1 MTLAALADAD
11 ADAEA
16 EAEAEAEAR
25 SVSMS
30 DTEGFGLLYDR
41 YAGQLYRYAYQRA
54 GDQAAQDIV
63 ADTFLA
69 AFQQRATFDPSRGEV
84 RPWLFGILTR
94 KLARYYRAE
103 KTRYLALARAAGP
116 DTEHNPDERIT
127 EAVSAA
133 ALRAPL
139 AAALARLSPGD
150 RDVLLLIAWAD
161 CTYEEA
167 AAVVGIPIG
176 TVRSRLNRARRK
188 VRQALGEEGIV

>member
-1 MTLAALADAD
+1 MTVAAVADAD
-11 ADAEA
+11 AR
-16 EAEAEAEAR
+16 AR
-25 SVSMS
+25 SVTMS
-30 DTEGFGLLYDR
+30 DTEEFGLLYDR

-69 AFQQRATFDPSRGEV
+69 AFQQRASFDPARGEA

-94 KLARYYRAE
+94 KLARYHRTE
-103 KTRYLALARAAGP
+103 KARYLAFARAAEP

-133 ALRAPL
+133 AMRAPL
-139 AAALARLSPGD
+139 AAALAKLSRGD
-150 RDVLLLIAWAD
+150 RDVLLLVAWAD
-161 CTYEEA
+161 CTYEEVA
-167 AAVVGIPIG
+167 TVVGIPIG

-188 VRQALGEEGIV
+188 VRQALGEEGIA

>member
-1 MTLAALADAD
+1 MTLAALAEAD
-11 ADAEA
+11 AAA
-16 EAEAEAEAR
+16 L
-25 SVSMS
+25 SVSAS

-69 AFQQRATFDPSRGEV
+69 AFQQRASFDPARGEV

-94 KLARYYRAE
+94 KLARYHRAE
-103 KTRYLALARAAGP
+103 KARYLALARAAGP
-116 DTEHNPDERIT
+116 GTEDNPDERIT
-127 EAVSAA
+127 DAVSAA

-139 AAALARLSPGD
+139 AAALAGLSPGD
-150 RDVLLLIAWAD
+150 RDVLLLVAWAD
-161 CTYEEA
+161 CTYEEVA
-167 AAVVGIPIG
+167 TVVGIPVG

-188 VRQALGEEGIV
+188 VRQALGEKGIL